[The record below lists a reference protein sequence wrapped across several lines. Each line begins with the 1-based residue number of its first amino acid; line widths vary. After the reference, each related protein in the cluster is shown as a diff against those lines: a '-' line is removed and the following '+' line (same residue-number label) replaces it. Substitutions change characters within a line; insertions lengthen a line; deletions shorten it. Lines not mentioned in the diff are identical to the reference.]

1 LHNEELHNFDAS
13 TNIVRVIKSWTMR
26 WVERVAWMGKM
37 RNVYSILVGRP
48 ETKTQLGRSTRRRK
62 DNIRMDIMKVGW
74 EGLEWIHLAQDRDHW
89 RALVN
94 TVMNFRVP

>member
-13 TNIVRVIKSWTMR
+13 TNIVRVIKAWTMR
-26 WVERVAWMGKM
+26 WVERVARMGKM

-62 DNIRMDIMKVGW
+62 DNIRMDLMKVGW
-74 EGLEWIHLAQDRDHW
+74 EGVEWIHLAQDRDHW